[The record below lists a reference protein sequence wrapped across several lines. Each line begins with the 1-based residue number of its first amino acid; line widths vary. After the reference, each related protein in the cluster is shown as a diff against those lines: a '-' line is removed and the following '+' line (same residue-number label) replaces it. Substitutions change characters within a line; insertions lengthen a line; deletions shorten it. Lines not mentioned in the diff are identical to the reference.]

1 VSRGGRPRW
10 TLRSLRVRA
19 FVVAVMVAVLPL
31 GIIAAASLIE
41 SGVGDRLL
49 DEVDGAAHEAALG
62 FAADPASP
70 ALDEVAARWGVRLRI
85 IDRQGELVEE
95 HDHHDTGAS
104 NALGELF
111 MGPDGSPT
119 LVQLDRERGAL
130 RERSEIAS
138 ALAGLPLRGCESSPG
153 GKLLECHAA
162 VPIVRDGAVIG
173 AAHAQDASR
182 RAIRAL
188 YDLRYQLLKL
198 TLIIVPCAI
207 ALGWW
212 LGWRMV
218 RPLERLRAQALEQ
231 VAQLS
236 RGAALDLPRR
246 DEFGDLA
253 AALNRLLAEIR
264 GHARAHEAALADLAH
279 ELKSPV
285 AAIRAAAEALLDGP
299 AEPERTRKL
308 ASVLSDSGA
317 RLDRLV
323 HQFLEL
329 ARAEAG
335 LTGEARERVDI
346 AALARGLVDSGSA
359 DPRCAG
365 IELVCAV
372 EGGAVLDA
380 VPARIES
387 ALRNLIDNACS
398 FARTRVQVR
407 VRGGEHI
414 VVEVEDDGPGIPQ
427 PELAQVFERFYSKR
441 KHHGDHGSGLGLALV
456 RAIAEAHGGRA
467 HARSIEG
474 EGSIFAIELPA
485 RDQPAR

>member
-1 VSRGGRPRW
+1 MTQRPRW

-19 FVVAVMVAVLPL
+19 FLVAVMVAVLPL

-41 SGVGDRLL
+41 SGIGERMLV
-49 DEVDGAAHEAALG
+49 EVDAAAREGAAAYAESDAAELDG
-62 FAADPASP
+62 IAS
-70 ALDEVAARWGVRLRI
+70 RFGVRLRVV
-85 IDRQGELVEE
+85 DRNGSILAER
-95 HDHHDTGAS
+95 DHHDTGAS
-104 NALGELF
+104 TAIGDVF

-119 LVQLDRERGAL
+119 LDQLDRERGPLFDRA
-130 RERSEIAS
+130 EIAS
-138 ALAGLPLRGCESSPG
+138 ALAGQPARGCESSTG

-162 VPIVRDGAVIG
+162 VPVLENGAVIG
-173 AAHAQDASR
+173 AAHAQDGSR

-207 ALGWW
+207 ALAWW

-218 RPLERLRAQALEQ
+218 RPIERLRAQALDQ
-231 VAQLS
+231 VEKLS
-236 RGAALDLPRR
+236 RGNELELQRR

-253 AALNRLLAEIR
+253 AALNRLIGEIR

-299 AEPERTRKL
+299 AEPERTKKL
-308 ASVLSDSGA
+308 AEVLSGA
-317 RLDRLV
+317 GERLDRLV

-335 LTGEARERVDI
+335 LTGEARERVDV
-346 AALARGLVDSGSA
+346 AALARGIVDSTRE
-359 DPRCAG
+359 DPRCAKV
-365 IELVCAV
+365 ELSVDSDDDAIV
-372 EGGAVLDA
+372 QA
-380 VPARIES
+380 VPARLES
-387 ALRNLIDNACS
+387 ALRNLVDNACS
-398 FARTRVQVR
+398 FARTRVRVR
-407 VRGGEHI
+407 VKAGEPVI
-414 VVEVEDDGPGIPQ
+414 IEVEDDGPGIGAADLPR
-427 PELAQVFERFYSKR
+427 VFDRFYSTR
-441 KHHGDHGSGLGLALV
+441 KSDRGSGLGLALV

-474 EGSIFAIELPA
+474 EGSTFAIELP
-485 RDQPAR
+485 QS

>member
-1 VSRGGRPRW
+1 MSRRQRPRW

-19 FVVAVMVAVLPL
+19 FLVAVMVAVLPL

-41 SGVGDRLL
+41 TGIGDRLL
-49 DEVDGAAHEAALG
+49 DEVELAAREAADTFEPQHG
-62 FAADPASP
+62 D
-70 ALDEVAARWGVRLRI
+70 ALDDVSARFGVRLRI
-85 IDRQGELVEE
+85 VDRSGSVLVDR
-95 HDHHDTGAS
+95 DHHDTGAS
-104 NALGELF
+104 TALGDVF

-119 LVQLDRERGAL
+119 LAQLDLERGPL
-130 RERSEIAS
+130 FERAEIAS
-138 ALAGLPLRGCESSPG
+138 ALAGQPARGCESSPG

-173 AAHAQDASR
+173 AAHAQDGSR

-218 RPLERLRAQALEQ
+218 RPIERLRAQALAQ
-231 VAQLS
+231 VERLS
-236 RGAALDLPRR
+236 RGTELELPRR

-253 AALNRLLAEIR
+253 AALNRLIAEIR

-299 AEPERTRKL
+299 AELERTRKL
-308 ASVLSDSGA
+308 AGVVSGA
-317 RLDRLV
+317 GERLDRLV

-335 LTGEARERVDI
+335 LAGEPRELVDL
-346 AALARGLVDSGSA
+346 AALAKGIVESLGS
-359 DPRCAG
+359 DPRCSA
-365 IELVCAV
+365 ITLDV
-372 EGGAVLDA
+372 EVDGDLATLHG
-380 VPARIES
+380 VPARLES
-387 ALRNLIDNACS
+387 ALRNLLDNACS
-398 FARTRVQVR
+398 FARSRVR
-407 VRGGEHI
+407 VRVRAGEAI

-427 PELAQVFERFYSKR
+427 SELAHVFERFYSKR
-441 KHHGDHGSGLGLALV
+441 VADRGSGLGLALV
-456 RAIAEAHGGRA
+456 RAIAEAHGGSA
-467 HARSIEG
+467 HVRSVEG
-474 EGSIFAIELPA
+474 EGSTFAIELP
-485 RDQPAR
+485 RD